1 MKHKGLKVFIYSC
14 IAPALILF
22 AIFMI
27 YPTISVFRMSLYEW
41 GGLSARRTFVGL
53 KNFRILLEDRFF
65 LRAFQNTVLIITLVT
80 IITLSIAIIFAYI
93 LIREKVKGENF
104 FRVVFYI
111 PNILSIAVIAAVF
124 SAIYA
129 PDQGL
134 INGLGKL
141 FNPDTWVNIQFLGN
155 PRLVV
160 YSVIGAMVWQAIGY
174 YMVMYMAS
182 MGSIPTHL
190 YEAAQIE
197 GANRVRQFFDI
208 TLPLVW
214 ETVRTTLVFF
224 IISSI
229 NISFLLVNVLTGGGP
244 NGASEVFLSYLYRQA
259 YNNASYGYGMAIGV
273 VVFLF
278 SFALAGLVSLV
289 TKRDVVQY

>member
-1 MKHKGLKVFIYSC
+1 MKQKGSKIFVYSC
-14 IAPALILF
+14 IAPALLLF
-22 AIFMI
+22 AVFMI

-53 KNFRILLEDRFF
+53 KNFKVLLDDRFF
-65 LRAFQNTVLIITLVT
+65 LRSFQNTVLIITLVT

-93 LIREKVKGENF
+93 LIRERIKGENF

-134 INGLGKL
+134 INGLGRL
-141 FNPDTWVNIQFLGN
+141 LNPDTWVNIQFLGN
-155 PRLVV
+155 SRLVV

-182 MGSIPTHL
+182 MGSIPAHL

-197 GANRVRQFFDI
+197 GANRVRQFVDI
-208 TLPLVW
+208 TLPLIW

>member
-1 MKHKGLKVFIYSC
+1 
-14 IAPALILF
+14 
-22 AIFMI
+22 
-27 YPTISVFRMSLYEW
+27 
-41 GGLSARRTFVGL
+41 
-53 KNFRILLEDRFF
+53 
-65 LRAFQNTVLIITLVT
+65 
-80 IITLSIAIIFAYI
+80 
-93 LIREKVKGENF
+93 
-104 FRVVFYI
+104 
-111 PNILSIAVIAAVF
+111 
-124 SAIYA
+124 
-129 PDQGL
+129 
-134 INGLGKL
+134 
-141 FNPDTWVNIQFLGN
+141 
-155 PRLVV
+155 
-160 YSVIGAMVWQAIGY
+160 
-174 YMVMYMAS
+174 MAS

-197 GANRVRQFFDI
+197 GANRVRQFVDI
-208 TLPLVW
+208 TLPLIW

>member
-134 INGLGKL
+134 INGLGRL
-141 FNPDTWVNIQFLGN
+141 FSPDTWVNIQFLGN

>member
-1 MKHKGLKVFIYSC
+1 MKQKGSKIFVYSC
-14 IAPALILF
+14 IAPALLLF
-22 AIFMI
+22 AVFMI

-53 KNFRILLEDRFF
+53 KNFKVLLDDRFF
-65 LRAFQNTVLIITLVT
+65 LRSFQNTVLIITLVT

-93 LIREKVKGENF
+93 LIRERIKGENF

-134 INGLGKL
+134 INGLGRL
-141 FNPDTWVNIQFLGN
+141 LNPDTWVNIQFLGN
-155 PRLVV
+155 SRLVV
-160 YSVIGAMVWQAIGY
+160 YSVIGAMVWQAICY

-182 MGSIPTHL
+182 MGSIPAHL

-197 GANRVRQFFDI
+197 GANRVRQFVDI
-208 TLPLVW
+208 TLPLIW

>member
-1 MKHKGLKVFIYSC
+1 
-14 IAPALILF
+14 
-22 AIFMI
+22 MI

-134 INGLGKL
+134 INGLGRL

-160 YSVIGAMVWQAIGY
+160 YSVIGAMVWPDIGY
-174 YMVMYMAS
+174 YMVLYMAS

>member
-1 MKHKGLKVFIYSC
+1 MKQKGSKIFVYSC
-14 IAPALILF
+14 IAPALLLF
-22 AIFMI
+22 AVFMI

-53 KNFRILLEDRFF
+53 KNFKVLLDDRFF
-65 LRAFQNTVLIITLVT
+65 LRSFQNTVLIITLVT

-93 LIREKVKGENF
+93 LIRERIKGENF

-134 INGLGKL
+134 INGLGRL
-141 FNPDTWVNIQFLGN
+141 LNPDTWVNIQFLGN

-197 GANRVRQFFDI
+197 GANRVRQFVDI
-208 TLPLVW
+208 TLPLIW

>member
-1 MKHKGLKVFIYSC
+1 
-14 IAPALILF
+14 
-22 AIFMI
+22 MI

-134 INGLGKL
+134 INGLGRL

>member
-134 INGLGKL
+134 INGLGRL

>member
-1 MKHKGLKVFIYSC
+1 MKQKGSKIFVYSC
-14 IAPALILF
+14 IAPALLLF
-22 AIFMI
+22 AVFMI

-53 KNFRILLEDRFF
+53 KNFKVLLDDRFF
-65 LRAFQNTVLIITLVT
+65 LRSFQNTVLIITLVT

-93 LIREKVKGENF
+93 LIRERIKGENF

-134 INGLGKL
+134 INGLGRL
-141 FNPDTWVNIQFLGN
+141 LNPDTWVNIQFLGN
-155 PRLVV
+155 SRLVV

-197 GANRVRQFFDI
+197 GANRVRQFVDI
-208 TLPLVW
+208 TLPLIW

>member
-1 MKHKGLKVFIYSC
+1 MKQKGSKIFVYSC
-14 IAPALILF
+14 IAPALLLF
-22 AIFMI
+22 AVFMI

-93 LIREKVKGENF
+93 LIRERIKGENF

-134 INGLGKL
+134 INGLGRL
-141 FNPDTWVNIQFLGN
+141 LNPDTWVNIQFLGN

-197 GANRVRQFFDI
+197 GANRVRQFVDI
-208 TLPLVW
+208 TLPLIW

>member
-134 INGLGKL
+134 INGLGRL
-141 FNPDTWVNIQFLGN
+141 LNPDTWVNIQFLGN

-197 GANRVRQFFDI
+197 GANRVRQFVDI
-208 TLPLVW
+208 TLPLIW

>member
-1 MKHKGLKVFIYSC
+1 MSFTSGRPLGQAHLCVVEELQSPSRRSVF
-14 IAPALILF
+14 PALFSKYRPHYYLGHDYHF
-22 AIFMI
+22 EHRHHFCLYS
-27 YPTISVFRMSLYEW
+27 YP
-41 GGLSARRTFVGL
+41 G
-53 KNFRILLEDRFF
+53 KNQR
-65 LRAFQNTVLIITLVT
+65 
-80 IITLSIAIIFAYI
+80 
-93 LIREKVKGENF
+93 ENF

-134 INGLGKL
+134 INGLGRL
-141 FNPDTWVNIQFLGN
+141 LNPDTWVNIQFLGN

-160 YSVIGAMVWQAIGY
+160 YSVIGAMVWQALGY

-197 GANRVRQFFDI
+197 GANRVRQFVDI
-208 TLPLVW
+208 TLPLIW